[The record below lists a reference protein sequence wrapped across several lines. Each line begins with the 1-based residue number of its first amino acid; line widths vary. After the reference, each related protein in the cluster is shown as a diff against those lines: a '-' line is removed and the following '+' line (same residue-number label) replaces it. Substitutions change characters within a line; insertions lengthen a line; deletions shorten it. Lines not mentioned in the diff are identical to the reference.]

1 MTDEPQDVFTMTP
14 EQATA
19 RLAELTAAYRA
30 APPSATPDPDAAA
43 AVSSVKEPTRP
54 TDADGKP
61 IAPPVALL
69 TPEQRDAQRMAETQA
84 WLEERGSPMRG
95 TPLGDDLWDR
105 IEGRA
110 PVTAETQRA
119 VERKL
124 ASLHNDAEWRRKF
137 FAGDA
142 RAVEQWHIA
151 TGLIAAGKNQRFQG

>member
-1 MTDEPQDVFTMTP
+1 MTDTAPTAEPEDLWNVTP
-14 EQATA
+14 ERAGELLAQKTQQYNATEA
-19 RLAELTAAYRA
+19 G
-30 APPSATPDPDAAA
+30 SA
-43 AVSSVKEPTRP
+43 VKEPTPP

-69 TPEQRDAQRMAETQA
+69 TPEERDAQRMAETQA

-95 TPLGDDLWDR
+95 TPLGDDLDR
-105 IEGRA
+105 IEGRK
-110 PVTAETQRA
+110 PVSAETQRA

-124 ASLHNDAEWRRKF
+124 ASLRNDAEWVRKF
-137 FAGDA
+137 FSGDA